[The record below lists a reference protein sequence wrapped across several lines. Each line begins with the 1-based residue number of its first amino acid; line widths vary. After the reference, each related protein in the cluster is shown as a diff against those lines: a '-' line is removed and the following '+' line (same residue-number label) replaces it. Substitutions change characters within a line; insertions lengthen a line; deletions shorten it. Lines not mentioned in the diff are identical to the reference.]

1 MNPRAPVDATVDPG
15 WDVDS
20 FGAEVPD
27 HTRCTVFEVLDPAV
41 AYQQK

>member
-1 MNPRAPVDATVDPG
+1 MNPQGPVDASDDPG

-20 FGAEVPD
+20 FGAKVSD
-27 HTRCTVFEVLDPAV
+27 LTRYTFFEVLDPAV